1 MKNIKTRGLMKNLW
15 IVGLLIAGA
24 LLLTAP
30 SHAQTLTLP
39 SATSNAVQLNWTAS
53 TSCTTTTPCTYI
65 PYRIAGTCP
74 ATLAGTTGW
83 TALPATASQV
93 LTATDATVTAGAT
106 YSFVVEAE
114 QAGQNSG
121 PSNCIT
127 LTIPNV
133 LAPPAALSGTP

>member
-1 MKNIKTRGLMKNLW
+1 MKRILTTLVFTFILLAA
-15 IVGLLIAGA
+15 VG
-24 LLLTAP
+24 
-30 SHAQTLTLP
+30 HAQTLTLP
-39 SATSNAVQLNWTAS
+39 SASSNAVVLTWTAS

-93 LTATDATVTAGAT
+93 LTATDASVTAGAT
-106 YSFVVEAE
+106 YSFVVEAV